1 MTVDTESK
9 YNFVIFSAFAKRAI
23 KRQKL
28 WYPNFMM

>member
-28 WYPNFMM
+28 DY